1 MNLIRPES
9 LMLRGCLACLIA
21 SLVMPPPMAAA
32 GTGNWDAVRELEPG
46 RRIKVVLRSSEVT
59 GHNEVAR
66 GRFASATD
74 SGVTMLT
81 LGGHSTTF
89 PIDSIEQ
96 VRIRRPILNRKPP
109 GFGCLIAGA
118 SYGWIGGTLG
128 GLAGGAGG
136 FLVFCGL
143 SYVFLGRRGSTRPV
157 YTAVV
162 APDSTAGSSV
172 VPTANHRD
180 QQAGA
185 GTGATKA
192 RTVDNRSR

>member
-1 MNLIRPES
+1 MILIRPAS
-9 LMLRGCLACLIA
+9 FPLRGCLACLIL
-21 SLVMPPPMAAA
+21 SLAMPPPMEAASA
-32 GTGNWDAVRELEPG
+32 GNWDTVRALEPG

-66 GRFASATD
+66 GRFASATA

-81 LGGHSTTF
+81 SEGDSTTF

-109 GFGCLIAGA
+109 GFGCLIAGG
-118 SYGWIGGTLG
+118 SYGWLGGTLG

-157 YTAVV
+157 YTAVA

-172 VPTANHRD
+172 VPTENQRD

-192 RTVDNRSR
+192 RTVENRSR